1 MQSRSTLIGKVLGF
15 SVIQLSMTHLLM
27 SLTGTS
33 FMWSQ
38 AAGAHNTKI
47 SMVTATSAVILS
59 KESFLRS
66 SDTTLLTP
74 SGALLGVKNT
84 GVNELTLSCYCLVDL
99 SNNGWRWVTRYSVQ
113 S

>member
-1 MQSRSTLIGKVLGF
+1 
-15 SVIQLSMTHLLM
+15 
-27 SLTGTS
+27 
-33 FMWSQ
+33 MWSQ

-47 SMVTATSAVILS
+47 SMVTATSAVTLS

-84 GVNELTLSCYCLVDL
+84 GVNELSNTLFCYIQLTFQIM
-99 SNNGWRWVTRYSVQ
+99 GGARGGK
-113 S
+113 